1 MVLSEC
7 QSVKQHKSIFLLK
20 IQSKRT
26 QRAQNLNTSETFIE
40 LYLLYIAGICEN
52 IMEKGKQTLVFPC
65 KYLKMIQFCKVGLG
79 LHYQAQ

>member
-26 QRAQNLNTSETFIE
+26 QRAQNLNTSENIYYNYIYCT
-40 LYLLYIAGICEN
+40 LLAYVRI
-52 IMEKGKQTLVFPC
+52 
-65 KYLKMIQFCKVGLG
+65 
-79 LHYQAQ
+79 